1 MKRIRDHPNEIS
13 QRQPPHPHPLLKVNK
28 DANVLHGNNGINTKM
43 NNAYLSVNV
52 LKQNEIQ
59 MHRSKTFTLLE
70 HLKLTE
76 RNNLVDLSG
85 CLNGSI
91 QY

>member
-1 MKRIRDHPNEIS
+1 
-13 QRQPPHPHPLLKVNK
+13 
-28 DANVLHGNNGINTKM
+28 M

-52 LKQNEIQ
+52 LKQNEML